1 MFGLDIDLVSKL
13 NKIFSEYPEIET
25 AIIYGSRAKGN
36 YTKGSD
42 IDITIIAPEMDFKKF
57 MELYSR
63 LEELNIPYKIDLT
76 KFDLIDNNMKNHIE
90 RVGKILYQSP
100 ILRR

>member
-1 MFGLDIDLVSKL
+1 MFGLDSDLVSKL

-90 RVGKILYQSP
+90 RVGKILYQNP